1 MEERECVCCCFC
13 GKGGGKALFNRN
25 EEISNGERFL
35 DDEVWGERLVACF
48 GDLGAGAVEV
58 WDGFSWL
65 GGSWV

>member
-1 MEERECVCCCFC
+1 MCVVALWKREKAVFDRKGEEVSE
-13 GKGGGKALFNRN
+13 GGKIFWN
-25 EEISNGERFL
+25 
-35 DDEVWGERLVACF
+35 DEVWGERLVACL

>member
-1 MEERECVCCCFC
+1 MCVVALWKREKAVFDR
-13 GKGGGKALFNRN
+13 KGEVSEGGKIFWN
-25 EEISNGERFL
+25 
-35 DDEVWGERLVACF
+35 DEVWGERLVACF